1 MINDTS
7 GETTKVTPSPQTA
20 GSCQK
25 KFISSNQDSE
35 EMLRIQNLACEHK
48 HEKANSSHPNEASHL
63 SKDRYCVPLLS

>member
-25 KFISSNQDSE
+25 KSSFKSG
-35 EMLRIQNLACEHK
+35 LRRNAQNTKFSL
-48 HEKANSSHPNEASHL
+48 
-63 SKDRYCVPLLS
+63 